1 MNKLAEITMNK
12 SGKIAQLQMKC
23 EYYEKN
29 IDETLDTNNML
40 QDRLAGLQKLQK
52 ASDPNKLDS
61 LKHY

>member
-1 MNKLAEITMNK
+1 MAKHRTLLT
-12 SGKIAQLQMKC
+12 STLPQ
-23 EYYEKN
+23 YYEKN